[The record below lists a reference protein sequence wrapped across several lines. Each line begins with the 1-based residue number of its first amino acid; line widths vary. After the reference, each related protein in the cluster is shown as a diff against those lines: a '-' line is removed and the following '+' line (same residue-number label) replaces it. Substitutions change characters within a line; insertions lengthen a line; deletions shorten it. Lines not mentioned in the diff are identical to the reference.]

1 MKNKFNLVFI
11 AIIFTLIFI
20 TTDVHAI
27 SYGRVINANAVTKTG
42 PGVNY
47 ASGPLLKYNDVVPF
61 LDSVPI
67 KTNDICTAG
76 WLLADVNGRN
86 LYVCSSDFSTSHF
99 TIRTTSS
106 VNMRTGAGTGYS
118 LFESLPANKTL
129 TLENTTKYSG
139 SGCSAGWYR
148 MRYKGSNSRFVC
160 ASYLTVYNGNPN
172 ATVVNRN
179 GAAIAN
185 AASVYSQNA
194 AVYRYGQAVTLYE
207 AKKIKGVGCAS
218 GWYKVWYNNTIKYV
232 CSSNFVRTNMVHIVN
247 ELGGINVRATANANG
262 TKVTDLKYGDKV
274 MLTTY
279 VKYSGAGCSGGWYKV
294 DINNKE
300 VYVCS
305 NYITITESAT
315 TAKDNLPVRKENKA
329 SSEQIATI
337 NKDQL
342 VILTNK
348 TKYTGDGCTPG
359 WYKISINGTYGYVC
373 SNQVNLINNAAPTT
387 TTTTTTTTTNSNT
400 KVTHSYNT
408 KNGKYYTTNLWNY
421 RLREDYANVRTG
433 PGTGY
438 NLQNTVYL
446 GTEFQVLGTSS
457 GAGCNAGWYKVK
469 YFGNKIGYICKTY
482 VEKYSDVTKNDPAY
496 CNTLKAAGFPAS
508 YCPYLS
514 YLHYKHPNWV
524 FKAENTNAK
533 FIDAIN
539 GESLK
544 NYTQNGVSAYWQSS
558 TIREVPSWRT
568 ASDAYVAYMIDP
580 RNYLNEQNIFAF
592 EYLAYD
598 SAHHTKPII
607 RAMVSGSYLD
617 NDTYAGYFIDAAR
630 TYNVSPVH
638 LAARVKQEGG
648 TDSSY
653 AAVSGNVSG
662 SCSLTAYVCSA
673 YTKLTSSTVGTLTD
687 YVRVR
692 NGAGTGYTIL
702 TEGQKGE
709 SFTLQSTT
717 KINGAG
723 CNAGWYKV
731 KLTRAYKNIYN
742 YYNIGAY
749 GSNPVMRGLQA
760 AAGCVDVNPGTP
772 WNTRAKAIK
781 YGANFIAD
789 GYISQG
795 QYTMFYQKFNVSPNT
810 PYGKY
815 TNQYMTNILAPASES
830 LSTYDS
836 YVNQRVLNQGYV
848 FKIPVYTNMPTEFT
862 SHPPVS

>member
-1 MKNKFNLVFI
+1 MKNKFNFVFI
-11 AIIFTLIFI
+11 AIIFALVFM
-20 TTDVHAI
+20 TTNVHAI
-27 SYGRVINANAVTKTG
+27 TYGRVINANAVTKTG
-42 PGVNY
+42 PNVSY
-47 ASGPLLKYNDVVPF
+47 SSGPLLKYNDVVPF
-61 LDSVPI
+61 LDSVPV
-67 KTNDICTAG
+67 KTNDVCTAG
-76 WLLADVNGRN
+76 WLLADINGRN

-99 TIRTTSS
+99 TMRTKSS
-106 VNMRTGAGTGYS
+106 VNMRYWASTKYHI
-118 LFESLPANKTL
+118 FETLPANKTL
-129 TLENTTKYSG
+129 TLDSVNKYSG
-139 SGCSAGWYR
+139 AGCSAGWFRMQYRGGTTRFVCSSYLTACNSIPNATIVNKNGAKVLNTASIYGSTAVTLKYGQAVTLFDSGKISGTGCSAGWYR
-148 MRYKGSNSRFVC
+148 
-160 ASYLTVYNGNPN
+160 
-172 ATVVNRN
+172 
-179 GAAIAN
+179 
-185 AASVYSQNA
+185 
-194 AVYRYGQAVTLYE
+194 
-207 AKKIKGVGCAS
+207 
-218 GWYKVWYNNTIKYV
+218 VWYNNSLKYI
-232 CSSNFVRTNMVHIVN
+232 CSTDAIRTNMIHLVN
-247 ELGGINVRATANANG
+247 ELGGVNIRSAANANS
-262 TKVTDLKYGDKV
+262 TKVADLSYTDKV

-279 VKYSGAGCSGGWYKV
+279 TKYTGNGCSGGWYKV
-294 DINNKE
+294 NVNNKE
-300 VYVCS
+300 SYVCS
-305 NYITITESAT
+305 DYITVTQSALP
-315 TAKDNLPVRKENKA
+315 AKSNLIVRKENKS

-337 NKDQL
+337 NKDKL
-342 VILTNK
+342 VILVNK
-348 TKYTGDGCTPG
+348 TKYNGEGCSAG

-373 SNQVNLINNAAPTT
+373 SDQVGVTSTT
-387 TTTTTTTTTNSNT
+387 TSTSTSTTGSSTT

-433 PGTGY
+433 PGTNY

-446 GTEFQVLGTSS
+446 GTEFEVLGTSS
-457 GAGCNAGWYKVK
+457 GTGCSAGWYKVK

-482 VEKYSDVTKNDPAY
+482 VEKYTDVTKNDTAY
-496 CNTLKAAGFPAS
+496 CNTLKSAGFPAS
-508 YCPYLS
+508 YCPFLS
-514 YLHYKHPNWV
+514 YLHSKHSNWV

-544 NYTQNGVSAYWQSS
+544 NYTQNGISAYWQSS
-558 TIREVPSWRT
+558 TIRETPSWRT

-598 SAHHTKPII
+598 STHHTKPII
-607 RAMVSGSYLD
+607 RSMVAGSYLD
-617 NDTYAGYFIDAAR
+617 NDTYAGYFLDAAR

-648 TDSSY
+648 TDSTY
-653 AAVSGNVSG
+653 AAVSGNVGG

-673 YTKLTSSTVGTLTD
+673 YTHLTSSTVGTLTD
-687 YVRVR
+687 YVNVR
-692 NGAGTGYTIL
+692 NGAGTGYTVL

-717 KINGAG
+717 KINGTG
-723 CNAGWYKV
+723 CSAGWYKV

-772 WNTRAKAIK
+772 WNSRAKAIK

-810 PYGKY
+810 PFGKY

-830 LSTYDS
+830 LSTHDS
-836 YVNQRVLNQGYV
+836 YVSQNVINNGYV

-862 SHPPVS
+862 AHPPVS